1 MHRTT
6 PIVTNTPSV
15 SQTYRTAILSE
26 FKGIDET
33 VNPFSAVKNSAK
45 ECTNLYIDDE
55 GTLVT
60 RPRVE
65 FVQTFL
71 HTPQTVSN
79 KRLPKTIF
87 AFYHTV

>member
-6 PIVTNTPSV
+6 PIITNTPSV

-45 ECTNLYIDDE
+45 ECTNRYIDDE
-55 GTLVT
+55 GT
-60 RPRVE
+60 
-65 FVQTFL
+65 
-71 HTPQTVSN
+71 
-79 KRLPKTIF
+79 
-87 AFYHTV
+87 

>member
-6 PIVTNTPSV
+6 PSITNTPSV

-45 ECTNLYIDDE
+45 SVRIYILMMKEHWLLAPGLNLYRLRLQMNDI
-55 GTLVT
+55 T
-60 RPRVE
+60 
-65 FVQTFL
+65 
-71 HTPQTVSN
+71 
-79 KRLPKTIF
+79 KRLNCMMKRKNGF
-87 AFYHTV
+87 G

>member
-6 PIVTNTPSV
+6 PVITNTPSV
-15 SQTYRTAILSE
+15 SQTYRTAVLSE

-60 RPRVE
+60 RTRVE
-65 FVQTFL
+65 FVETL
-71 HTPQTVSN
+71 ATN
-79 KRLPKTIF
+79 KR
-87 AFYHTV
+87 YSV